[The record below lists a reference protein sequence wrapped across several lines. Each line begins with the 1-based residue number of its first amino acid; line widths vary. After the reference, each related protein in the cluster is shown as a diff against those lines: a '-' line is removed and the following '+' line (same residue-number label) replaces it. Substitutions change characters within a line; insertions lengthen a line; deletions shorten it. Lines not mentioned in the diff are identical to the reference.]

1 MKKTFLVFALAFVS
15 FSAISAKTKTEKI
28 KELMYITNSG
38 DMGVMMIDRFI
49 EHYSQLMS
57 DVPATFWEE
66 FRKEISSEGLI
77 DIVVPIY
84 DKHLTEAEIDELLRF
99 YKTPVGSKFVQT
111 LPAIYQESY
120 EAGAAF
126 GEELG
131 QKVYTKLV
139 QSGLI
144 PAEEG
149 AGE

>member
-1 MKKTFLVFALAFVS
+1 MKKTFLVFALAFAS
-15 FSAISAKTKTEKI
+15 LHTISAQTKIEKI

-38 DMGVMMIDRFI
+38 DMGVMMIERFI
-49 EHYSQLMS
+49 EHYSQLMP
-57 DVPATFWEE
+57 DVPPAFWEE
-66 FRKEISSEGLI
+66 FKKEISSDGLI
-77 DIVVPIY
+77 NLVVPIY

-120 EAGAAF
+120 DAGAQF